1 MSESFDAMLFAPAA
15 AAEAPLPPPP
25 APTAPGE
32 ADELEGEGDTVFPS
46 TRAWVEQW
54 MTRYAPRPDLWCD
67 DWMSHPEVASRL
79 WALWQAWEVAN
90 YEQGAAMSSWWLMH
104 FDGHLAVIGA
114 ARGPFAR
121 CQTAGH
127 TDRDPWGRR

>member
-1 MSESFDAMLFAPAA
+1 MSDDFDTTLFAPPAA
-15 AAEAPLPPPP
+15 PPES
-25 APTAPGE
+25 ATSD
-32 ADELEGEGDTVFPS
+32 DELGVDVEPVGETVFAS
-46 TRAWVEQW
+46 TQAWVEEW
-54 MTRYAPRPDLWCD
+54 MMRFAPRPELWCD
-67 DWMSHPEVASRL
+67 QWTRHPDVTSRL

-104 FDGHLAVIGA
+104 FDGHMAVLGA

-121 CQTAGH
+121 CQGSGH